1 MNSIPLKT
9 LAKPYNTPL
18 EIKKKK
24 AEKKKEKKRYDKIRK
39 WRKILIRNIC
49 V

>member
-18 EIKKKK
+18 EMKKRLKK
-24 AEKKKEKKRYDKIRK
+24 NKKKKEKI
-39 WRKILIRNIC
+39 
-49 V
+49 

>member
-18 EIKKKK
+18 EIKKRLKK
-24 AEKKKEKKRYDKIRK
+24 NKEKKKRYDKIRK
-39 WRKILIRNIC
+39 
-49 V
+49 

>member
-18 EIKKKK
+18 EIKKKGW
-24 AEKKKEKKRYDKIRK
+24 KKKEKKRYDKIRK